1 MFSPTSNFIY
11 PDLDTSSNQQKWTRG
26 ESDPDGFFTLMDA
39 RGKFLT
45 AASPKNTT
53 ITGNLHLSSGLQ
65 SDLPPCAVAIVI
77 EQCCFDSTPDW
88 LFYYKFLIQ
97 LLLVVLK

>member
-1 MFSPTSNFIY
+1 
-11 PDLDTSSNQQKWTRG
+11 
-26 ESDPDGFFTLMDA
+26 MDA

-65 SDLPPCAVAIVI
+65 SDLPPCAVALVI
-77 EQCCFDSTPDW
+77 EQCCFDTLGTEMFYPDT
-88 LFYYKFLIQ
+88 LFME
-97 LLLVVLK
+97 